1 MKPTTYTVTDFRQTM
16 SPNLYK
22 EGVGRLEHF
31 DLTNGQARQYGA
43 PLLSTSVAY
52 GADIEANELTAFA
65 KLSTILY
72 AVGYDSSTNHP
83 ALFKWNSNNQNWE
96 GLATSASGASMSGL
110 VAYKGDLYGLYNGTN
125 IFKCTTGGTLTINHA
140 VLTYTNFSLPI
151 VHKKDNLI
159 YFFTDN
165 IVTSFDGT
173 TPTTALTLPTNFRI
187 TSACEDGDYI
197 LIVGT
202 DTDGVGTAYLWDRD
216 SVLTIITG
224 KMDLGRDVPFLVA
237 HLGGTS
243 FILSK
248 REDSTNSAVD
258 DRNAIVI
265 RYRNGD
271 LANIL
276 AEYETLTLGV
286 NFAIGGFYH
295 DVAYFPAYVKLK
307 GDTVAKN
314 VVFALDHL
322 GNLSVALNMS
332 VNTAISNH
340 MKGIFRDGDGFWIA
354 GTGDG
359 SWHIT
364 NTYTTASVFETTIMR
379 NENIALN
386 QSLRGAIVTS
396 EPLPN
401 GANIAVQARI
411 NEQSTWTTLKTFTTA
426 NSMKHAVNLAEGLTA
441 LVGLDRAK
449 QITFRVTCA
458 GVAASPVTLTGFQVI
473 LDPVKDEN
481 HG

>member
-1 MKPTTYTVTDFRQTM
+1 M

-22 EGVGRLEHF
+22 DGVGRLEHF

-43 PLLSTSVAY
+43 PTLSTSVAY
-52 GADIEANELTAFA
+52 GADIAANKLTVFA
-65 KLSTILY
+65 KLSTTLY
-72 AVGYDSSTNHP
+72 AVGFNSDTNHP
-83 ALFKWNSNNQNWE
+83 ALFKWNANDQRWE
-96 GLATSASGASMSGL
+96 GLATSGSGAAMSGL

-125 IFKCTTGGTLTINHA
+125 IFKCTTGGTLTVNHA
-140 VLTYTNFSLPI
+140 TLTYTDFALPI
-151 VHKKDNLI
+151 VHKKDNLV

-173 TPTTALTLPTNFRI
+173 TPTLALTLPTNFRI
-187 TSACEDGDYI
+187 TSASEDGDYI

-216 SVLTIITG
+216 SALTTMTG

-271 LANIL
+271 LAPIL

-295 DVAYFPAYVKLK
+295 DVAYFGAYAKLK
-307 GDTVAKN
+307 GDTDAKN
-314 VVFALDHL
+314 VVFALDHF

-332 VNTAISNH
+332 VNDAISNPSQ
-340 MKGIFRDGDGFWIA
+340 MRGIFRDGDGFWIA
-354 GTGDG
+354 GSSDG
-359 SWHIT
+359 SWHIA
-364 NTYTTASVFETTIMR
+364 NTYTTPSILETTILR
-379 NENIALN
+379 NDNMALN
-386 QSLRGAIVTS
+386 QSFRGAVVTS
-396 EPLPN
+396 EPLPS
-401 GANIAVQARI
+401 GATIAVQAHK
-411 NEQSTWTTLKTFTTA
+411 NEESAWTTLKTFSTA
-426 NSMKHAVNLAEGLTA
+426 NSMKHAVNQSEALTQ
-441 LVGLDRAK
+441 LQGIDRAK
-449 QITFRVTCA
+449 QIQFRVVCT
-458 GVAASPVTLTGFQVI
+458 GVPANPVTMTGFQVI
-473 LDPVKDEN
+473 LDPTNDEN